1 MSGAERDTR
10 LAQAIYRQ
18 YATFFDK
25 AERERRWN
33 PYRDLPWEKI
43 NPETPEALVLNAETF
58 CCVESYLPDYVARG
72 INVVRKS
79 FGQAYINMGGG
90 FVDVMGVWTTGEIGF
105 VDPAVAVSVVHNTRP
120 DQAGADYAERIEQ
133 MSVGNSPYDLTA
145 IFAAHAVFRPND
157 TRAWLLRMLSVFAR
171 RAGNGVSRHALRH
184 WPVSL

>member
-79 FGQAYINMGGG
+79 FGQAWFSANWGYEESKHSIALM
-90 FVDVMGVWTTGEIGF
+90 EYLLIG
-105 VDPAVAVSVVHNTRP
+105 
-120 DQAGADYAERIEQ
+120 RI
-133 MSVGNSPYDLTA
+133 G
-145 IFAAHAVFRPND
+145 
-157 TRAWLLRMLSVFAR
+157 
-171 RAGNGVSRHALRH
+171 
-184 WPVSL
+184 